1 MTVSVIIPVH
11 NAEKFFVESVLS
23 VLNQINNNDEIILV
37 ENGSDDN
44 SPDLCREYAKKFNN
58 IRTVSLGKV
67 GVSVARNEG
76 VKLARNEWI
85 TFVDADDKM
94 LGGAL
99 DCISDKNIPA
109 DAEIIIAGYS
119 RDEHAESHFDG
130 KYKPINSELL
140 ARGVLRFAKYK
151 KRIQAVAPIDDYNNW
166 ASWGKF
172 YKRSFLTENDIAFP
186 DGISLSEDTAFCFQ
200 AYCAAKHVYGI
211 NSVVYYYR
219 PNEQSAIHGYKK
231 WLVDNN
237 EQLINKLEEY
247 RNIRCYDKSWARDF
261 AALYVSKTIDICNA
275 MRDERYGETFDDKLS
290 KIKGICRLSHI
301 KKAISI
307 CSFKS
312 IVNGKKNNI
321 FYGKGLLL
329 LKLKWYKKLIL

>member
-85 TFVDADDKM
+85 TFVDADDK
-94 LGGAL
+94 LHGGAL
-99 DCISDKNIPA
+99 DCISNKNIPA

-151 KRIQAVAPIDDYNNW
+151 KRIQTVAPIDDYNNW

-231 WLVDNN
+231 WL
-237 EQLINKLEEY
+237 
-247 RNIRCYDKSWARDF
+247 
-261 AALYVSKTIDICNA
+261 
-275 MRDERYGETFDDKLS
+275 GEKCT
-290 KIKGICRLSHI
+290 
-301 KKAISI
+301 
-307 CSFKS
+307 
-312 IVNGKKNNI
+312 N
-321 FYGKGLLL
+321 
-329 LKLKWYKKLIL
+329 